1 MANSSARSA
10 KSNSKSSNSSF
21 MVVSSKEE
29 SISDSDSE
37 EKSESEEEKS
47 ELDGLS
53 DCGENM
59 VVKKCVKKLFSMFW
73 GVSDPV
79 MRTLN
84 YKSSCVVFV
93 LRLKR

>member
-59 VVKKCVKKLFSMFW
+59 VGKLLETFRFW
-73 GVSDPV
+73 GLIGTFLV
-79 MRTLN
+79 RTLN
-84 YKSSCVVFV
+84 II
-93 LRLKR
+93 

>member
-47 ELDGLS
+47 ELDALS

-59 VVKKCVKKLFSMFW
+59 VGEKIVKKRLDAW
-73 GVSDPV
+73 GGDGHPGEDPD
-79 MRTLN
+79 
-84 YKSSCVVFV
+84 
-93 LRLKR
+93 

>member
-1 MANSSARSA
+1 
-10 KSNSKSSNSSF
+10 

-59 VVKKCVKKLFSMFW
+59 VGEK
-73 GVSDPV
+73 
-79 MRTLN
+79 N
-84 YKSSCVVFV
+84 E
-93 LRLKR
+93 KRFDVGGE

>member
-1 MANSSARSA
+1 
-10 KSNSKSSNSSF
+10 

-47 ELDGLS
+47 ELDALS

-59 VVKKCVKKLFSMFW
+59 VGEKMSRNAVSML
-73 GVSDPV
+73 GG
-79 MRTLN
+79 
-84 YKSSCVVFV
+84 
-93 LRLKR
+93 

>member
-59 VVKKCVKKLFSMFW
+59 VGEKNEKRFDAW
-73 GVSDPV
+73 GVSDPDEDPEQNSV
-79 MRTLN
+79 
-84 YKSSCVVFV
+84 S
-93 LRLKR
+93 

>member
-29 SISDSDSE
+29 SISDSESE

-47 ELDGLS
+47 ELDAS
-53 DCGENM
+53 DCGENI
-59 VVKKCVKKLFSMFW
+59 VLFHTEH
-73 GVSDPV
+73 GNV
-79 MRTLN
+79 R
-84 YKSSCVVFV
+84 
-93 LRLKR
+93 RLFPNTWKHSPQEA

>member
-1 MANSSARSA
+1 M
-10 KSNSKSSNSSF
+10 
-21 MVVSSKEE
+21 VSSKEE

-59 VVKKCVKKLFSMFW
+59 VGEKMRQKLFRLGG
-73 GVSDPV
+73 GVSDPDEDPELQV
-79 MRTLN
+79 
-84 YKSSCVVFV
+84 
-93 LRLKR
+93 

>member
-1 MANSSARSA
+1 
-10 KSNSKSSNSSF
+10 

-59 VVKKCVKKLFSMFW
+59 VGKIVNETFRFW
-73 GVSDPV
+73 GLIGTFLV
-79 MRTLN
+79 RTLN
-84 YKSSCVVFV
+84 IGLVGCFH
-93 LRLKR
+93 

>member
-1 MANSSARSA
+1 
-10 KSNSKSSNSSF
+10 

-59 VVKKCVKKLFSMFW
+59 MVKNAVKIEE
-73 GVSDPV
+73 
-79 MRTLN
+79 
-84 YKSSCVVFV
+84 
-93 LRLKR
+93 KRFDAFLGGE